1 MLAVGMMAKTAV
13 ALRTVVVLRVWS
25 MMAVVAVWYGVAR
38 FVVWSRTVKPNG
50 WWRVMVVMVSSR
62 LSGEALIAPWSAMGW
77 KPLLDGGHAA

>member
-38 FVVWSRTVKPNG
+38 FVVLSRTVKPKG
-50 WWRVMVVMVSSR
+50 
-62 LSGEALIAPWSAMGW
+62 
-77 KPLLDGGHAA
+77 